1 MVKMEGE
8 LGRSTKADGDEVA
21 CAVGSCTEEAANHSS
36 GEVPTNAGSEQD
48 AIPFID
54 GNGTDLPRDNDS
66 HDHLVEKILELR
78 FQNEYFKTQIQNL
91 QVQHLRGCGDHGEHG
106 VVENGEAVSS
116 GDSTELREKVRILN
130 QQIQEQRETQI
141 AADNALVH
149 LRSACAE
156 ADAKVAE
163 LSAKLV
169 EAEKLKGQEL
179 SERDEKYSEL
189 GSKLGRLHKRAK
201 QRIQELQKEKDEVE
215 ANLHEANEK
224 AAHLSS
230 QLASAQQDLE
240 RNRQKASEAL
250 RSLDSERQQ
259 LRTTNNKLRDNLDEL
274 RRFME
279 AKEIALEGA
288 QQALAEKE
296 QMLHDMQGLLQSM
309 EEKGQA
315 SIVEITTKHQK
326 QMESLEAQLVDAI
339 AERSKAAETIS
350 SLQALIAEKES
361 RIAELDAASSGEA
374 ARLGAALEAAKGEV
388 LHLKNVHEKERDIW
402 EASMLALKAR
412 LEESEN
418 SCLKS
423 EIESAKTRS
432 ELELQLALLNQ
443 QLNAKDSE
451 LLAVKDE
458 VSNLEKEFSSYKV
471 RAHTLLQKKE
481 AELSAAKETELIQ
494 ALEAAL
500 KEAEKELAAA
510 TLDRDRAH
518 QDLDDFRSKHNEEI
532 NARDKAISIAEKRIN
547 DMEANLS
554 SVRSLHLSEKETWQQ
569 SLKNMEE
576 TWRLK
581 CEALEAQVNEA
592 SEKSLEEELESLKL
606 QYKQLKE
613 EHDSFR
619 DIAEKMVD
627 AKDKEIAKL
636 LDEKDNLQRT
646 MLSRSQVV
654 DNDKQQTD
662 LMKQESPSSDA
673 TVAEQQILLLA
684 RQQALRDEQLAQSQ
698 RHILALQEEIEELEH
713 ENRLHSQQEAMLKAE
728 LRDMERKQKRE
739 GIDMTYL
746 KNVILKLLET
756 GEVEA
761 LLPVIATLLQFSPE
775 EIKKLQDTYKAIAAS
790 ADIAS
795 SGPRSLFSRFSF
807 S

>member
-1 MVKMEGE
+1 MEGE

-423 EIESAKTRS
+423 EIESAKTR
-432 ELELQLALLNQ
+432 
-443 QLNAKDSE
+443 K
-451 LLAVKDE
+451 
-458 VSNLEKEFSSYKV
+458 KEFSSYKV